1 MIRKSFL
8 GLLILMNFRS
18 NFPFYIQYDAMD
30 CGPACLRMIAK
41 YYGKSCS
48 LQYFRDKSYVT
59 REGVS
64 LQGLREAAEATGMK
78 AKCVLASLGYLAEE
92 AKLPCVVHWNS
103 SHFVVVYKIS
113 SQWIYVADPAFGK
126 TRYRYDE
133 FLSHWAAD
141 ADAGYVLLIEPG
153 EKFGAILPEDRGY
166 RQFWTIFS
174 YLKSYRQLVLQLL
187 LALLLGSC
195 IQLALPFLTQMIV
208 DKGIAAS
215 DIGMLQLILMGQF
228 FVIASRM
235 SVNFIRGW
243 ILFYIS
249 TPVYVTLVYDF
260 LIKITKLPLRYF
272 DSKMIGDTLQRITDY
287 QRIEIFLTSTAL
299 SILLTIVNF
308 VIFGV
313 VLSTYNMHI
322 FLIFLAGTA
331 LYVLWIR
338 LFLARRRELDH
349 SRFQHMGKSHNAII
363 QLIMGMQ
370 EIRLNNC
377 ERKKV
382 GDWIDSQHDLFFIS
396 KESLAL
402 SQKQQTGCFLLQETQ
417 SIFITYL
424 AASSV
429 ITGNMTLGMM
439 LAVQFILG
447 QLQGP
452 IEQLVQFTAAT
463 QDAKTSFERIEEINS
478 LDNEENAAE
487 AKLAAIPEA
496 ADILI
501 SQLSF
506 QYGGPYSEQVLTD
519 ISLMIPHNKT
529 TAIVGTSGSGK
540 TTLMKLL
547 LGAYRPTAGEIAI
560 GPCPLESIARKA
572 WRKQCGAVMQ
582 DGYIFPDTIANN
594 IALEDK
600 DADLAKVKQAATVAN
615 IDEFITSLPLA
626 YNIVIGANGHGLSQ
640 GQKQRILIAR
650 AVYKNPYYIF
660 FDEAT
665 NALDAYNEQRIM
677 ENLEQFF
684 HNRTVVIIAHRLS
697 TVKNADQIVVLD
709 KGVVIER
716 GTHHEL
722 ISCKGQYYHL
732 VKNQLELG
740 S

>member
-1 MIRKSFL
+1 
-8 GLLILMNFRS
+8 MNFRD
-18 NFPFYIQYDAMD
+18 NFPFYTQYDAMD
-30 CGPACLRMIAK
+30 CGPTCLRMIAK

-48 LQYFRDKSYVT
+48 LQYLRDKSYVT

-64 LQGLREAAEATGMK
+64 LQGLREAAESIGMK
-78 AKCVLASLGYLAEE
+78 AKCVLASLGYLTEE
-92 AKLPCVVHWNS
+92 EKLPCIVHWNN

-113 SQWIYVADPAFGK
+113 SRWIYVADPAFGK

-133 FLSHWAAD
+133 FSSHWASD
-141 ADAGYVLLIEPG
+141 VDAGYVLLVEPG
-153 EKFGAILPEDRGY
+153 ENFAAMEAKERGQ

-174 YLKSYRQLVLQLL
+174 YLQSYRQLILQLL

-195 IQLALPFLTQMIV
+195 IQLVLPFLTQMIV
-208 DKGIAAS
+208 DKGIAVS
-215 DIGMLQLILMGQF
+215 DISMLQLILMGQF
-228 FVIASRM
+228 FVIASRI

-249 TPVYVTLVYDF
+249 APVYVTLVYDF

-287 QRIEIFLTSTAL
+287 QRIELFLTSTVL
-299 SILLTIVNF
+299 SILLTVVNF
-308 VIFGV
+308 IVFGA
-313 VLSTYNMHI
+313 VLSTYNTHI

-349 SRFQHMGKSHNAII
+349 SRFQHMGRSHNAII

-377 ERKKV
+377 ERKKI
-382 GDWIDSQHDLFFIS
+382 GDWIDSQHDLFLVS
-396 KESLAL
+396 KESLSL
-402 SQKQQTGCFLLQETQ
+402 SQKQQAGCFLLQETQ
-417 SIFITYL
+417 TILITYL

-429 ITGNMTLGMM
+429 ITGDMTLGMM

-452 IEQLVQFTAAT
+452 VEQLVQFTAAT

-478 LDNEENAAE
+478 LDNEENPAE
-487 AKLAAIPEA
+487 TKMETIPEA
-496 ADILI
+496 ADISI
-501 SQLSF
+501 AKLSF
-506 QYGGPYSEQVLTD
+506 QYGGPYSKQVLTD
-519 ISLMIPHNKT
+519 ISLVLPHNKI
-529 TAIVGTSGSGK
+529 TAIVGTSGGGK

-547 LGAYRPTAGEIAI
+547 LGAYRPTTGNIAI
-560 GPCPLESIARKA
+560 GSCSLENIARSA

-594 IALEDK
+594 IALQNK
-600 DADLAKVKQAATVAN
+600 NADLDQVKHAATVAN

-626 YNIVIGANGHGLSQ
+626 YNTVIGANGHGISQ

-650 AVYKNPYYIF
+650 AVYKNPQYIF

-677 ENLEQFF
+677 ENLKHFF
-684 HNRTVVIIAHRLS
+684 RNRTVVIIAHRLS
-697 TVKNADQIVVLD
+697 TVKSADQIVVLD
-709 KGVVIER
+709 KGVIIER

-722 ISCKGQYYHL
+722 IACRGQYYHL